1 MSTDDSDVQNTGTE
15 TEPDGTTE
23 AASDG
28 ATNEPLLS
36 LDGVE
41 VDFAPGGLVRQY
53 LSDEEI
59 MAVDEVNLDIEEND
73 VVALVGESGCGKTTL
88 GKTAIGL
95 QRPTGGSVRY
105 KGQDVWDAKD
115 NPNSADIEFTDIRRA
130 LQIVHQDPAEALN
143 SRRRVRAILADP
155 LKKWREDLDQE
166 DREETIYRYLEHVEM
181 TPAKDYAERYPY
193 QLSGGEKQRV
203 VLGRALLMNPDLVLA
218 DEAVSALDVS
228 LRVDMMDLMLELQ
241 DLIDTSFLFISHDL
255 ANARYL
261 AKKGGG
267 RIAIMYLG
275 NIVEIGEPDE
285 ILQNP
290 THPYSKVLRWST
302 PAIDPKAAKEAVNED
317 PPVRQLDVP
326 DPADPPSGCKYHT
339 RCIEAREVCTREE
352 PETYDTGGTEA
363 TCFRALSNHEYWSSE
378 ELEGQETIGFSRDD
392 E

>member
-1 MSTDDSDVQNTGTE
+1 
-15 TEPDGTTE
+15 
-23 AASDG
+23 
-28 ATNEPLLS
+28 
-36 LDGVE
+36 
-41 VDFAPGGLVRQY
+41 
-53 LSDEEI
+53 
-59 MAVDEVNLDIEEND
+59 
-73 VVALVGESGCGKTTL
+73 
-88 GKTAIGL
+88 
-95 QRPTGGSVRY
+95 
-105 KGQDVWDAKD
+105 
-115 NPNSADIEFTDIRRA
+115 
-130 LQIVHQDPAEALN
+130 
-143 SRRRVRAILADP
+143 
-155 LKKWREDLDQE
+155 
-166 DREETIYRYLEHVEM
+166 M

>member
-1 MSTDDSDVQNTGTE
+1 MSTDDSDIQTEMDTGTE
-15 TEPDGTTE
+15 AEPDETT
-23 AASDG
+23 S
-28 ATNEPLLS
+28 EPLLAME
-36 LDGVE
+36 DVE
-41 VDFAPGGLVRQY
+41 VDFAPGGLLRRY

-59 MAVDEVNLDIEEND
+59 MAVDSVNLEIEEND

-88 GKTAIGL
+88 GKTAIGI
-95 QRPTGGSVRY
+95 QRPTGGSVKFR
-105 KGQDVWDAKD
+105 GQDIWEAKD
-115 NPNSADIEFTDIRRA
+115 VPANADIEFPDIRRS

-143 SRRRVRAILADP
+143 SRRRVRAILSDP
-155 LKKWREDLDQE
+155 LKKWRDDLDQE

-261 AKKGGG
+261 AKKGNG

-275 NIVEIGEPDE
+275 NIVEIGKPDE

-290 THPYSKVLRWST
+290 THPYSEVLRWST
-302 PAIDPKAAKEAVNED
+302 PALDPEVAKREVNED

-339 RCIEAREVCTREE
+339 RCIEAREVCTQEE
-352 PETYDTGGTEA
+352 PEVYDTGGTEA
-363 TCFRALSNHEYWSSE
+363 SCFRALSNHEYWNSE
-378 ELEGQETIGFSRDD
+378 ELEGRETIGFSRD
-392 E
+392 